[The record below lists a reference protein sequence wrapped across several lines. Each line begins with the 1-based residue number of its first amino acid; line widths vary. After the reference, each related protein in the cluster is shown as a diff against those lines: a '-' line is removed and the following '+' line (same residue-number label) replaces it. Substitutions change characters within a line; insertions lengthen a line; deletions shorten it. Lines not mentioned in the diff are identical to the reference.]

1 MNYPKTMSKRLLI
14 SICRKYGVNY
24 YFMPIS
30 RIFVVF
36 DSQSIST
43 RQVAEET
50 LDSMTE
56 KQIEELVFK
65 VAASGVMG

>member
-1 MNYPKTMSKRLLI
+1 MKYPKTMSKRLLVL
-14 SICRKYGVNY
+14 ICRKYGVNY
-24 YFMPIS
+24 YFMLSS

-36 DSQSIST
+36 DDQNIST
-43 RQVAEET
+43 RQIAEET